1 MKPGDLV
8 KLSLQVKHAY
18 IRNVYKSL
26 EDQIMTVV
34 EVVEPDV
41 DVPEHLIVLTEE
53 GLKKVYKDHVEVIR
67 DL

>member
-8 KLSLQVKHAY
+8 KLSLGVKHAY
-18 IRNVYKSL
+18 IRKVYSEL
-26 EDQIMTVV
+26 ENQVMTIV
-34 EVVEPDV
+34 EVVAPDV
-41 DVPEHLIVLTEE
+41 DVPEHLVVLTEE